1 MDILVFALTLSLMYG
16 LIAAGFALI
25 LGTSRIFDLC
35 FGSYYMLGAYTYFVC
50 YNTLGRVPGLF
61 LSILVPCISA
71 WLIHRFILYKFKET
85 PIVVMVVSTSL
96 AIAISEGIT
105 LFFGSDYMYIPP
117 LWDGTVDIFGA
128 SIGYQRLLAGVVS
141 VCTLGLLWS
150 YLNKTKQGMA
160 IRALIQQ
167 PEAAE
172 LVGIRPRSIHLAVAC
187 IGAGLGALGSVMV
200 VPVFTLTPHIWLDAI
215 LLAFAGVVVG
225 GMGSVGGALL
235 AMFIIAFSETLVSFL
250 IPEGGFFRQAV
261 YVVIMVIV
269 LLVRP
274 YGLFG
279 KKEEG

>member
-1 MDILVFALTLSLMYG
+1 MDILVFGLTLSLMYG
-16 LIAAGFALI
+16 LIASGFALI

-35 FGSYYMLGAYTYFVC
+35 FGSYYMLGAYTYFMC
-50 YNTLGRVPGLF
+50 YDTLGKVPGLL
-61 LSILVPCISA
+61 LSMFVPCMMA

-105 LFFGSDYMYIPP
+105 LLFGSDYMYVPP
-117 LWDGTVDIFGA
+117 LWEGTVDVFGA
-128 SIGYQRLLAGVVS
+128 SIAHQRLLAGIVAI
-141 VCTLGLLWS
+141 CALGSLWF
-150 YLNKTKQGMA
+150 YLNRTKQGMA

-167 PEAAE
+167 PEVAE
-172 LVGIRPRSIHLAVAC
+172 LVGIRPRNLHLTVAC
-187 IGAGLGALGSVMV
+187 IGAGLGALGSIMV

-235 AMFIIAFSETLVSFL
+235 AMFLIAFSETLVSFL
-250 IPEGGFFRQAV
+250 VPEGGFFRQAV
-261 YVVIMVIV
+261 YVIIMVIV